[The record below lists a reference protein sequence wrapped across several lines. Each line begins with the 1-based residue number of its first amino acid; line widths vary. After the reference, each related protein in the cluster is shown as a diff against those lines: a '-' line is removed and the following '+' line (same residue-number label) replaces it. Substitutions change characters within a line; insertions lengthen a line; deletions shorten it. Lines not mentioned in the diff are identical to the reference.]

1 MADLIDKQTLMN
13 TLANNNNIISA
24 VTIGGATTSTI
35 YDIDAH
41 TEIKEL
47 RDIIEK
53 LTAKPYF
60 LKIQCHNCGA
70 PLVINSNNHLIKCK
84 YCNTAYFSGTQLV
97 NAEV

>member
-1 MADLIDKQTLMN
+1 MADLIDRQTLKN
-13 TLANNNNIISA
+13 ILANNNNIISS
-24 VTIGGATTSTI
+24 VSIGGTTSAI
-35 YDIDAH
+35 YDADAH

-70 PLVINSNNHLIKCK
+70 PLVINSNNHLVKCK
-84 YCNTAYFSGTQLV
+84 YCHTAYFNGTQLV
-97 NAEV
+97 NAEI

>member
-1 MADLIDKQTLMN
+1 MYDNNISAI
-13 TLANNNNIISA
+13 NNNILSK
-24 VTIGGATTSTI
+24 VTIGGATRSI

-47 RDIIEK
+47 RDIIDN
-53 LTAKPYF
+53 LVAKPYF

-70 PLVINSNNHLIKCK
+70 SLVVNSDNHLIKCK

-97 NAEV
+97 NDFNKLTN

>member
-1 MADLIDKQTLMN
+1 MGNLIDKQTLMN
-13 TLANNNNIISA
+13 TLANNNNILSK
-24 VTIGGATTSTI
+24 VTIGGATRSI

-47 RDIIEK
+47 RDIIER

-70 PLVINSNNHLIKCK
+70 PLVINSDNHLVKCK
-84 YCNTAYFSGTQLV
+84 YCHTAYFNGTQLI